1 MIVKSYEIEKL
12 NLKDK
17 NIFLLYGDN
26 FGQKDDLIKNYFI
39 KSHNGEV
46 SKLTENEIINN
57 FDNMI
62 SALLNSSLFEDER
75 LIIISQSTHRIINF
89 VVEIQEREIENLK
102 VVLVSDNLDKKS
114 KLRNLFEKEKKF
126 VCVPFYE
133 ENNQSLSLIANN
145 FFKNKQIKISREVIN
160 LIVERCS
167 GDRGNLKNELNKI
180 ENFIAGKNSVK
191 IEDIISLTNTSKNYS
206 VNELVDNYLSK
217 NSHKINRILNENLFS
232 NDDCILILRTVL
244 TKLKRLLILRGHYEN
259 NQNIDNIISS
269 FKPPIFWKDKDIVRK
284 QIQSW
289 SLKEVQNL
297 IYKTS
302 DVEILVKKN
311 SSNSVNFVKDFVSN
325 YK

>member
-191 IEDIISLTNTSKNYS
+191 IEDIISLTNMSKNYS